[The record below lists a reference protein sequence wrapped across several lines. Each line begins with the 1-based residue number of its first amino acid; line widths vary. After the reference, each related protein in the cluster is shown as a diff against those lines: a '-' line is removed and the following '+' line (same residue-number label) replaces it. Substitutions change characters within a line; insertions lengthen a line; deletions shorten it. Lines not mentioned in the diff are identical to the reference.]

1 LAEPARIALY
11 YAPEAD
17 DPLWALGS
25 AWLGRDAETGMALA
39 QPADIAA
46 QTTDP
51 RRYGFHATL
60 RAPMALRHGLE
71 AFLAAAAALAASLTP
86 FPLPDLAVTRLGDYL
101 ALCLAPPSPE
111 MAALERACVIGLDH
125 HRVPEDAAAQARR
138 AQGRTPRQ
146 LENLARWGYPMVLED
161 FLFHMTLSN
170 ALPGNPLAPL
180 AEAHFGASLRAPR
193 MVKSLAIFVEPA
205 PGAPFRL
212 TCRFGLGCTA
222 PGHPA
227 SGVWPAPAPAR

>member
-1 LAEPARIALY
+1 MAEPARIALY
-11 YAPEAD
+11 YAPETE

-25 AWLGRDAETGMALA
+25 AWLGRDAETGAALP
-39 QPADIAA
+39 QPANISA

-60 RAPMALRHGLE
+60 RAPMALRHGLD
-71 AFLAAAAALAASLTP
+71 AFLADAAALAASLAP

-101 ALCLAPPSPE
+101 ALCLATPSPE
-111 MAALERACVIGLDH
+111 MAALERACVIGLDR
-125 HRVPEDAAAQARR
+125 HRVPEDAATQAKR
-138 AQGRTPRQ
+138 AQGRPPHQ

-170 ALPGNPLAPL
+170 ALPNNPLAPL
-180 AEAHFGASLRAPR
+180 AEAHFGTSLRAPR
-193 MVKSLAIFVEPA
+193 VVKSLAIFVEPE

-212 TCRFGLGCTA
+212 TRRFGLGCAA
-222 PGHPA
+222 PAHPA
-227 SGVWPAPAPAR
+227 SGV